1 MSKDIR
7 ASLQEKLYECNQHV
21 QKITTAK
28 QYLQN
33 IMPLTLHSY
42 QQLDDVQ
49 KSFIDQLIFRFSKLQ
64 DSMGEKLFPAVLIL
78 AEEDVKKKT
87 FLDVLTRLEELGLVT
102 RQEWLRLREVRNEI
116 AHEYTSNQTN
126 VVASIVM
133 IYEQSDSLIELYQRI
148 VSFMVERFKIEHW
161 LQVIE

>member
-1 MSKDIR
+1 
-7 ASLQEKLYECNQHV
+7 
-21 QKITTAK
+21 
-28 QYLQN
+28 
-33 IMPLTLHSY
+33 MPLTLHSY

-102 RQEWLRLREVRNEI
+102 RQEWLRLREIRNEI
-116 AHEYTSNQTN
+116 AHEYTSNQEN

-148 VSFMVERFKIEHW
+148 VAFMVERFKIEHW
-161 LQVIE
+161 LQVTE

>member
-7 ASLQEKLYECNQHV
+7 ASLQEKLYECDQHV

-33 IMPLTLHSY
+33 IMPLTLDAY

-78 AEEDVKKKT
+78 SEEDVKKKT

-102 RQEWLRLREVRNEI
+102 RQEWLRLREIRNEI
-116 AHEYTSNQTN
+116 AHEYTSNQEN
-126 VVASIVM
+126 VVVSIVM

-148 VSFMVERFKIEHW
+148 VAFMVERFKIEHW
-161 LQVIE
+161 LQVTE

>member
-7 ASLQEKLYECNQHV
+7 ASLAEKLYECDQHI
-21 QKITTAK
+21 QKIQTAK
-28 QYLQN
+28 RYLSVV
-33 IMPLTLHSY
+33 MPLTLQTY

-64 DSMGEKLFPAVLIL
+64 DSMGEKLFPALLIL

-87 FLDVLTRLEELGLVT
+87 FIDILNRLEELGLLT
-102 RQEWLRLREVRNEI
+102 KQAWLRLREVRNEI
-116 AHEYTSNQTN
+116 AHEYTSNQEN

-133 IYEQSDSLIELYQRI
+133 VYEQVDELVFLYQQ
-148 VSFMVERFKIEHW
+148 VVGFMVEKFNIEF
-161 LQVIE
+161 LEKTL

>member
-7 ASLQEKLYECNQHV
+7 ASLQEKLYECDQHV

-33 IMPLTLHSY
+33 IMPLTLDAY

-78 AEEDVKKKT
+78 SEEDVKKKT

-102 RQEWLRLREVRNEI
+102 RQEWLRLREIRNAI
-116 AHEYTSNQTN
+116 AHEYTSNQEN

-148 VSFMVERFKIEHW
+148 VTFMVERFKIEYW